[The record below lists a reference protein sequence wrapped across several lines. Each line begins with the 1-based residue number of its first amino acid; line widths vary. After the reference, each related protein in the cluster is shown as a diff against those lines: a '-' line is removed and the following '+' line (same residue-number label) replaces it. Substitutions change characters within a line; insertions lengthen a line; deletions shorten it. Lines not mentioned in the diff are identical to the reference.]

1 MAFVILSTGG
11 LAGSRL
17 HTMRLGS
24 LVLASAAGLALA
36 LVLGVLLG
44 LFLGRLAPAAIALPS
59 PQLAA
64 SGNQSVLLQRVGAL
78 HARLVRLESEAVN
91 LARQVNVAEP
101 EPTGDGGTPPP
112 GPTAEPSGGPL
123 VAPLDTDRRFGPTL
137 ASLARDL
144 DRLDALFA
152 MLVEAATVRSLAQ
165 MAFPSRAPV
174 ADGALSSGF
183 GNRRDPFT
191 HRLARHTGIDFRAP
205 RGAPIL
211 ASAGGRVTFAGYRG
225 AYGKMV
231 EIDHGNGL
239 TTRYG
244 HASKLYVHRGEIVLP
259 HQRIGAVG
267 STGRSTGPHLHFEVL
282 RRGAQVEPRLYLSRS
297 ERS

>member
-11 LAGSRL
+11 VAGSKL

-24 LVLASAAGLALA
+24 LVLASAAGLAVA
-36 LVLGVLLG
+36 LLLGVALG
-44 LFLGRLAPAAIALPS
+44 LFLGRLSPAGIEAAS
-59 PQLAA
+59 PQLAT
-64 SGNQSVLLQRVGAL
+64 SGSQRIVLQRVGAL

-91 LARQVNVAEP
+91 LARQVDLAEP
-101 EPTGDGGTPPP
+101 EPSSNDGTPSP
-112 GPTAEPSGGPL
+112 GSAGEPSGGPL

-137 ASLARDL
+137 ASLARDV

-152 MLVEAATVRSLAQ
+152 MIVEAATVRSLAQ
-165 MAFPSRAPV
+165 MAFPSRTPV
-174 ADGALSSGF
+174 AGGALSSGF

-191 HRLARHTGIDFRAP
+191 RRLARHTGIDIRAP

-244 HASKLYVHRGEIVLP
+244 HAAKLYVRRGEIVLP

-282 RRGAQVEPRLYLSRS
+282 RRGAQVEPRLYLARGESS
-297 ERS
+297 